1 MVHPTDAPLLELQ
14 IRHRRM
20 QCREG
25 AVPLQCLQGCARR
38 GLQWA
43 FVEGEPL
50 LSPQR
55 WGPTCNGLKG
65 LPLFSDGEMRG
76 GRFGVGKTGV
86 IYGRDDPIFE
96 YSVFL
101 MTCPSVTNIYHWSNS
116 LHYRVTTW
124 LSSIPATSAM
134 PRLCPCRLCSASVAV
149 TRDTTNSQGF
159 APPFE
164 CAWSSPRIC
173 FVVGWCWL

>member
-1 MVHPTDAPLLELQ
+1 MVPPQLNGRLGFINPGLTLHIIFSSSPTLVFWGVPKKWYTQPMRPSLELQ

-20 QCREG
+20 QRREG

-38 GLQWA
+38 GLQRA

-55 WGPTCNGLKG
+55 RGPTCNGLKG

-86 IYGRDDPIFE
+86 IYKWQR
-96 YSVFL
+96 
-101 MTCPSVTNIYHWSNS
+101 WSNIRMFS
-116 LHYRVTTW
+116 VLNDVSFCNQYTTGVT
-124 LSSIPATSAM
+124 
-134 PRLCPCRLCSASVAV
+134 AS
-149 TRDTTNSQGF
+149 TTGLL
-159 APPFE
+159 P
-164 CAWSSPRIC
+164 
-173 FVVGWCWL
+173 G